1 MVTNVKRDRR
11 VLCRL
16 SLGER
21 NFSGSFLLK
30 LILSRRERRLSSP
43 IGRSEFFA
51 GTAQKQGSSSRPLC
65 ILAAVL
71 SLVSPLLALR
81 AHGQE
86 APSRL
91 SVARIYGRG
100 EFGAEHVSVRWQKG
114 RPGYL
119 TLEPS
124 AGPVGGQDIVEHNA
138 KTGAKSVV
146 VSAADLVPPGESS
159 ALAIEGYSLSADN
172 ARVLIFTNSKRVWRR
187 NTRGDYWVLDRAS
200 HELWKLGG
208 DAPPSSLMH
217 AKFDPS
223 GSQVA
228 YVRDN
233 NLYRQDLRD
242 HRITQLTYSTSP
254 DEINGTF
261 DWVYEEEFFLRDGY
275 RWSPDGS
282 SIAYWQLNTK
292 GVPEYA
298 LVNYTDS
305 LYPQIKRFPY
315 PKVGQPNAACR
326 VGVVSVAGGETRW
339 FNMPGNSRE
348 HYIVY
353 LEWLHDSSALILQQ
367 FTRRQDTVRVM
378 LAHPHDG
385 SVSTLLTEHDDAWLD
400 LQDELRWLGSH
411 KEFLWLSERD
421 GWQHLYRVGL
431 DGGQP
436 VRITPGDFDVI
447 QVLAI
452 DNESSSAYFTASP
465 DNATERYLYRVHLD
479 GKGLERVTPAGEAGT
494 HDYQISPDARWA
506 IHTYSAFDKV
516 PATTLVSLP
525 AHEVVRVLADNAE
538 LKKKMSTLSK
548 TPTEFF
554 RVDLG
559 GGTELDAFCILPA
572 EFDSTKKYPLL
583 VHVYGEP
590 AGVTVV
596 NRWDGGDDL
605 WHRMLAQEG
614 YVVMSFDNRGTPAP
628 RGRAWRKAVFHQ
640 VGILA
645 PKDQAAAVKEVL
657 RKRPY
662 IDRDRIGIWGWSGG
676 GSMTLNAM
684 FKFPDLYKTGISVA
698 PVANQR
704 YYDTIYQ
711 ERYMGLPGDNV
722 EGFIQGSAIT
732 FAHQLK
738 GNLLLIH
745 GTGDDNCHYQGTEA
759 LINELIRHNKQFTM
773 MAYPNRTHSISEGAG
788 TTLHLRTLMTR
799 YLKENLRPGPL
810 SRSGQPSESAASA
823 R

>member
-1 MVTNVKRDRR
+1 MMDMTTRGQNSRCKRW
-11 VLCRL
+11 C
-16 SLGER
+16 
-21 NFSGSFLLK
+21 LLVA
-30 LILSRRERRLSSP
+30 S
-43 IGRSEFFA
+43 
-51 GTAQKQGSSSRPLC
+51 
-65 ILAAVL
+65 
-71 SLVSPLLALR
+71 LALVL
-81 AHGQE
+81 ANLPPAANAQE

-91 SVARIYGRG
+91 SVARIYGGG
-100 EFGAEHVSVRWQKG
+100 EFEAEHVTVRWQTD

-119 TLEPS
+119 TLEHS
-124 AGPVGGQDIVEHNA
+124 AAPVGGQDIVEHDP
-138 KTGAKSVV
+138 KTGAKTVV

-159 ALAIEGYSLSADN
+159 PLTIEGYAFSADH

-187 NTRGDYWVLDRAS
+187 NTRGDYWLLDRAS

-208 DAPPSSLMH
+208 DAPAASLMH

-223 GSQVA
+223 GSSVA

-233 NLYRQDLRD
+233 NLFRQDVRD
-242 HRITQLTYSTSP
+242 HRITRLTNSTSA
-254 DEINGTF
+254 EELNGTF

-275 RWSPDGS
+275 RWSPDGTA
-282 SIAYWQLNTK
+282 IAYWQLNTK
-292 GVPEYA
+292 GVSEFA
-298 LVNYTDS
+298 LVNDTDS

-315 PKVGQPNAACR
+315 PKVGQQNAACR
-326 VGVVSVAGGETRW
+326 VGVVPSAGGETRW
-339 FNMPGNSRE
+339 MSAPGNSRE
-348 HYIVY
+348 HYIAY

-385 SVSTLLTEHDDAWLD
+385 SVSTLLKEHDDAWVD
-400 LQDELRWLGSH
+400 LQDELRWLGNH
-411 KEFLWLSERD
+411 KEFLWQSERD

-431 DGGQP
+431 SGGEQVP
-436 VRITPGDFDVI
+436 VTSGSFDVL
-447 QVLAI
+447 QVLAF
-452 DNESSSAYFTASP
+452 DNGSSWVYFIASP

-479 GKGLERVTPAGEAGT
+479 GKGVERVTPAGESGT

-525 AHEVVRVLADNAE
+525 AHAVVRVLADNAE
-538 LKKKMSTLSK
+538 LKKKVGSLAT
-548 TPTEFF
+548 TPAEFF
-554 RVDLG
+554 RVDIG
-559 GGTELDAFCILPA
+559 GGTKLDAFCILPA
-572 EFDSTKKYPLL
+572 EFDATKKYPLL

-645 PKDQAAAVKEVL
+645 PRDQAAAVKEVL

-662 IDRDRIGIWGWSGG
+662 IDPDRVGVWGWSGG

-722 EGFIQGSAIT
+722 DGFIQGSPIT

-810 SRSGQPSESAASA
+810 TRTSSPSEAAA
-823 R
+823 GTRQ